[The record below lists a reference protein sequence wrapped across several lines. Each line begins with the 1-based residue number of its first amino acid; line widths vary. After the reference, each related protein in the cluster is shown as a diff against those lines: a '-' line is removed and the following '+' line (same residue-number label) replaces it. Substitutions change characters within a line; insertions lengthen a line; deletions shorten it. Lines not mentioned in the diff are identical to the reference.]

1 MVFITVVCLEK
12 KREMV
17 VLDQNAQKSIADT
30 DFIPLSVYYK
40 GIWELWERQTYLS
53 LELYLSSVFQ
63 RSQVLQSHPSS
74 FVFSSLCCL
83 KYNKE
88 QLLTGDLMGR
98 RLYYTHLSLFP
109 LGSFGFQ

>member
-17 VLDQNAQKSIADT
+17 VLDQTAQKSIADV
-30 DFIPLSVYYK
+30 DFISLSITKVFESCGK
-40 GIWELWERQTYLS
+40 DKLS

-98 RLYYTHLSLFP
+98 RLSYTHLSLFP